1 MFLIPA
7 SAASAAPGRVRRGR
21 LTRRGRFRHWRR
33 SRPFWGGLLVTAGG
47 AAVALAPL
55 APLPLIFQQGVA
67 GVSGYAVGL
76 LMVAVGVLSWA
87 QPAQR
92 VFFGLTAV
100 LLSLFSFPASNF
112 GGFGVGM
119 LLGLTGG
126 ALLTA
131 WIPGGSADRA
141 E

>member
-1 MFLIPA
+1 MTTGA
-7 SAASAAPGRVRRGR
+7 DTRGR
-21 LTRRGRFRHWRR
+21 TERPGRGRFRRWRR
-33 SRPFWGGLLVTAGG
+33 SRPFWGGLLVMAGG
-47 AAVALAPL
+47 TVVALAPL

-67 GVSGYAVGL
+67 GVSGYTVGL
-76 LMVAVGVLSWA
+76 LMAAVGVLSWA
-87 QPAQR
+87 QPTQR

-126 ALLTA
+126 ALLAA
-131 WIPGGSADRA
+131 WIPGRGADHPD
-141 E
+141 